1 MVGAETIMTALDA
14 GGYRVTTPR
23 RRIAKLIAEMR
34 GRFTADELL
43 SASRRHRYGIG
54 RATVFRSLDVF
65 SALDL
70 VERVDLPSGEHAY
83 LACEP
88 AHHHHVVCSRCGQAQ
103 GVPEGELGELTA
115 ALREVSRRTRYQIDS
130 HRLELYGICPSC
142 QAAASSAPAPV
153 SATPSS

>member
-1 MVGAETIMTALDA
+1 VVAAETIMTALDA

-23 RRIAKLIAEMR
+23 RRIAQLIAEMR
-34 GRFTADELL
+34 GRFTAEQLL

-54 RATVFRSLDVF
+54 RATVFRSLEVF
-65 SALDL
+65 SALNL

-142 QAAASSAPAPV
+142 QAAASSAPDPF
-153 SATPSS
+153 SATLS